1 MKLTYLDGYGRGEQI
16 RLLLTY
22 VKQEFEDQRVSFE
35 EVAKLRESGQ
45 LEFGQVPQL
54 EWDGIKYVQSSAILR
69 AIGAN
74 NGLYSSDPITMWKI
88 DSLVDHTTD
97 TANVFYQAFFIP
109 DEAQKKEKLAA
120 FVTGALAKYMGAL
133 ESRLKTN
140 SSQKHLVG
148 DKETIADFSVLGFIF
163 AHWANPACPLQAQEL
178 EQLEKFPLLKAYTAH
193 YTE

>member
-1 MKLTYLDGYGRGEQI
+1 MSMKLTYLDGYGRGEQI

-54 EWDGIKYVQSSAILR
+54 EWDGVKYVQSSAILR

-97 TANVFYQAFFIP
+97 TANVFY
-109 DEAQKKEKLAA
+109 
-120 FVTGALAKYMGAL
+120 
-133 ESRLKTN
+133 
-140 SSQKHLVG
+140 
-148 DKETIADFSVLGFIF
+148 
-163 AHWANPACPLQAQEL
+163 
-178 EQLEKFPLLKAYTAH
+178 
-193 YTE
+193 

>member
-1 MKLTYLDGYGRGEQI
+1 MPMKLIYLDGYGRGEQI
-16 RLLLTY
+16 RLLLTH

-88 DSLVDHTTD
+88 DSLVDHTSD
-97 TANVFYQAFFIP
+97 TATAFY
-109 DEAQKKEKLAA
+109 
-120 FVTGALAKYMGAL
+120 
-133 ESRLKTN
+133 
-140 SSQKHLVG
+140 
-148 DKETIADFSVLGFIF
+148 
-163 AHWANPACPLQAQEL
+163 
-178 EQLEKFPLLKAYTAH
+178 
-193 YTE
+193 